1 MFELFVDSLKHG
13 AYRRFFV
20 IKGAFHDLRKHTRL
34 GLLFEE
40 KAMLFRKISLWA
52 TTPVKLG
59 LSASALLLIL
69 VACGGGGS
77 DVPQSTSAS
86 TSTSA
91 NNDITAQAAA
101 QDEFLGA
108 MKLLEKEDDSSV
120 DEKQKAC
127 KDRNNNSFKKLL
139 ACVTLDGVRAHQ
151 IKLRDIGAA
160 NGGTRVSGTPGY
172 DQSADYA
179 EKIFRDAGYNVTR
192 QNFVFQSFIEFPGTS
207 LKQVSPTP
215 TGTITT
221 TIMSYSGSG
230 SVTATVSV
238 LPTVTGC
245 STADFAG
252 FTAGNI
258 ALISRGACSFA
269 TKATNAQA
277 AGASA
282 AVIYNNAPGPLN
294 GTLGA
299 DFTLNFVVT
308 AVEQTVGQQLAA
320 IPSLVLSVNAST
332 RRGSATTSNI
342 IAETPEGNPNNVVM
356 VGAHLDSVDKGS
368 GINDNGSGS
377 ATILEVARQMAKV
390 KPTNKVRFALW
401 GAEESG
407 LIGSTRY
414 VTGLPQAEKDKIAL
428 YLNFDMIGS
437 PNHVFFIYDG
447 DNSDGVGAGPGPEGS
462 FGIEKVFEA
471 FYGKRGVS
479 FKGTDFDGRSDYGPF
494 IAAGSPAGGLFT
506 GAEGLKTVA
515 EAEVWGGV
523 AGAAYDP
530 CYHLA
535 CDNFGNTNLFALDVN
550 ADAVAYSTLQ
560 FAMTTRTVNGIKG
573 NRLNPDIAR
582 NGAAKDAAKVPA
594 WAEYPPRFAD

>member
-1 MFELFVDSLKHG
+1 MFDLFVDSLKHG

-20 IKGAFHDLRKHTRL
+20 IKGAFHDLKKHTRL

-77 DVPQSTSAS
+77 DVPQSAS

-494 IAAGSPAGGLFT
+494 IAAGIPAGGLFT

>member
-1 MFELFVDSLKHG
+1 MFDLFVDSLKHG
-13 AYRRFFV
+13 DYPRFFV
-20 IKGAFHDLRKHTRL
+20 IKGAFHDLNKHTRL

-40 KAMLFRKISLWA
+40 KAMLFRKRILRA
-52 TTPVKLG
+52 ATPVKLA
-59 LSASALLLIL
+59 LSASILVLIL

-77 DVPQSTSAS
+77 DSPQA
-86 TSTSA
+86 TSTVA
-91 NNDITAQAAA
+91 TNDITAQAAA

-108 MKLLEKEDDSSV
+108 MKQLENEDDSSV
-120 DEKQKAC
+120 EEKQKVC

-139 ACVTLDGVRAHQ
+139 GCVTLDGVRAHQ

-160 NGGTRVSGTPGY
+160 NGGTRASGTPGF

-221 TIMSYSGSG
+221 TILSYSGSG

-245 STADFAG
+245 NTADFAG

-299 DFTLNFVVT
+299 DFALNFLVT

-320 IPSLVLSVNAST
+320 IPGLALSVSAST

-356 VGAHLDSVDKGS
+356 VGAHLDSVDKGA

-377 ATILEVARQMAKV
+377 AAILEVARQMAKV

-407 LIGSTRY
+407 LVGSTRY

-447 DNSDGVGAGPGPEGS
+447 DNSDGIGSGPGPEGS

-494 IAAGSPAGGLFT
+494 IGAGIPAGGLFT
-506 GAEGLKTVA
+506 GAEGLKTAA

-523 AGAAYDP
+523 VGAAYDP
-530 CYHLA
+530 CYHQA

-550 ADAVAYSTLQ
+550 ADAVAYATLQ
-560 FAMTTRTVNGIKG
+560 FAMTTQTVNGIKG
-573 NRLNPDIAR
+573 KKLNPDITR
-582 NGAAKDAAKVPA
+582 SGAAQDTSKVPA
-594 WAEYPPRFAD
+594 WTQYPPRFPD